1 MGPSPPAPPSSL
13 LVPAADASRGHT
25 AAPPQDCVCA
35 VFKDE
40 VGSGWS
46 FLSGGVVQR
55 DFATALAAL
64 AALEAHEMQ
73 LSTSPSLPAEVPASA
88 PGAHAITRAAAPAA
102 DVIAAPATTR
112 AASSRW
118 ATPAC

>member
-25 AAPPQDCVCA
+25 AAAPQDCVCA

-46 FLSGGVVQR
+46 FLSGGG
-55 DFATALAAL
+55 DTASDSGGMVCVWDELGCKANHGSLKPSQVFDTDQLAKVMAL
-64 AALEAHEMQ
+64 RALI
-73 LSTSPSLPAEVPASA
+73 
-88 PGAHAITRAAAPAA
+88 G
-102 DVIAAPATTR
+102 
-112 AASSRW
+112 SSEFDW
-118 ATPAC
+118 MDTKFYYNL